1 MVNKLLIF
9 FFNLFEWLIVIDNI
23 TLDKLIIN
31 SQILY
36 LLYINN
42 NFSSTKR
49 KKKIITPTNFGK
61 KKLRIVIM
69 ETWGF
74 KF

>member
-9 FFNLFEWLIVIDNI
+9 LFNLLEWLIVIDNI
-23 TLDKLIIN
+23 TLDKLITN
-31 SQILY
+31 SQILN

-42 NFSSTKR
+42 NFSSSKR
-49 KKKIITPTNFGK
+49 KKKLSLQQILEK